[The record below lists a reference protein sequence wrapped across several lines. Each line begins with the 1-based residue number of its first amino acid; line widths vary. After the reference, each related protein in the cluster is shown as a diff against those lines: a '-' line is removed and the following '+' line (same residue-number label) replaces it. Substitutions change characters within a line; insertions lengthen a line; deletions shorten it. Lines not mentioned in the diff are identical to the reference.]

1 MELIF
6 VFSVVLIQILLFH
19 FFKIVEIVR
28 TFGTDAFVYTEEL
41 AVFFGNQGIAAMRT
55 DKADR
60 SCNHFSRCE
69 SLTTDLALV
78 LTIATIIVIDEK
90 MGSTTQRADG
100 ILGNGFAVATLNR
113 LNWFAVFPVIVF
125 QKELPVLFDKRFY
138 NRELVNLKLL
148 VLWRVRII
156 ESPLFQ
162 RYISA
167 NKVNKPAVL
176 LVKVLNCLK

>member
-113 LNWFAVFPVIVF
+113 LNRFAILPLIVF
-125 QKELPVLFDKRFY
+125 QKELPVLFDKRFDD
-138 NRELVNLKLL
+138 REPVDLEFLISG
-148 VLWRVRII
+148 RMGII
-156 ESPLFQ
+156 ESQLPQ
-162 RYISA
+162 RNISA
-167 NKVNKPAVL
+167 NKI
-176 LVKVLNCLK
+176 

>member
-1 MELIF
+1 
-6 VFSVVLIQILLFH
+6 
-19 FFKIVEIVR
+19 
-28 TFGTDAFVYTEEL
+28 
-41 AVFFGNQGIAAMRT
+41 MRAGKS
-55 DKADR
+55 DG
-60 SCNHFSRCE
+60 SCNNFTGAE
-69 SLTTDLALV
+69 GLTTDFALV
-78 LTIATIIVIDEK
+78 LSVATIIVIDV
-90 MGSTTQRADG
+90 MVRSTTQRADG
-100 ILGNGFAVATLNR
+100 ILGNGFAVTTLNR

-125 QKELPVLFDKRFY
+125 QKELLVLFDKRFY